1 MATPVEERF
10 ARLDERFDRIE
21 ERFARGDERLTKLE
35 VKSAVDQERHD
46 NIIKRLDRIDGH
58 VNKLVWLIIT
68 AIIGAFMTFLI
79 RGGFHVG

>member
-35 VKSAVDQERHD
+35 VKSAVDHERHE
-46 NIIKRLDRIDGH
+46 NILKRLDKIDGH
-58 VNKLVWLIIT
+58 IARLVWLIIT
-68 AIIGAFMTFLI
+68 AIIGAFMVFLI